1 MLNEYIGK
9 RKFFW
14 SKAVGAQGIHSLARP
29 FFCAEI
35 VTLIIK
41 IRKKPKQKLTQNL
54 QIA

>member
-14 SKAVGAQGIHSLARP
+14 SKAVGAQGIYSLARP

-41 IRKKPKQKLTQNL
+41 IRKKNKKNLTQHL
-54 QIA
+54 PIA